1 MDARQIVGWN
11 VRRIRVERGL
21 TIEDLAG
28 EAGVDDSFIGRLER
42 ATVNSSIDT
51 LEKVAKVLKVRIVEL
66 FVEPV
71 PGAPK
76 PKAMPRGRRAK

>member
-1 MDARQIVGWN
+1 MDARKIVGWN

-28 EAGVDDSFIGRLER
+28 EAGIDASFIGRLER

-51 LEKVAKVLKVRIVEL
+51 LGKVAGVLKVRIVEL

-71 PGAPK
+71 PGAPRPK
-76 PKAMPRGRRAK
+76 PMPRGRRPG